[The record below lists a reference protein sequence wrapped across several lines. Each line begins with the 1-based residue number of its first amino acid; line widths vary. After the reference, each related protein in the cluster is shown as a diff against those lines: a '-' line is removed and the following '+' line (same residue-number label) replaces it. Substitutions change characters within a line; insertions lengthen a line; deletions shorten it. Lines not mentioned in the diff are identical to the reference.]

1 MAQVPNSFILEALR
15 KLAGGARVS
24 YLDEDRAIKKVE
36 RLVKMP
42 RNAWDIPFYT
52 ADVEHPTAIL
62 VQQVKASE
70 DQQFAE
76 IYRVYETLPGEL
88 RYSISF
94 PYGGLTGFPRLTIRQ
109 HVRADSQVFEAPGA
123 ACPIPTYGEAIL
135 ITQAYADSDYPAVRV
150 NTRVYDVIPTAG
162 DQIGYGYSVTYPYGG
177 LTAFP
182 RITWSFQVD
191 KDDYI
196 AAAPGSACPI
206 AGYTNAV
213 LVSEQVQSSTEQS
226 QLLTV
231 TRIYDVIP
239 AASAQQGF
247 GYSVSFPYGGITA
260 APRITWNFQVANSG
274 YAPAAPGSAC
284 PITGYTSAVLI
295 AETTQGSGQQNQILQ
310 VSRVYDVIPSS
321 TQQTGFGY
329 SLSYPYGGLTSFP
342 RITWR
347 FKIAAGS
354 YSTAALGSACPI
366 AAFSTAVLVNQQ
378 MEGGSDQNQI
388 VSVVRTYD
396 IIPLATDQQTFGY
409 SLSYPYGGLT
419 TSPRVTWRF
428 QVTAG
433 SYAAAA
439 PGSACPITGYTAAK
453 LVSEATEGSNEQSQ
467 IISVTRTYDVIPTA
481 TQQQGFGYSL
491 SYPYGG
497 LSGFSR
503 VTWRFKIALSA
514 YAPVATGTV
523 CPITGFTTAILVSQQ
538 MEASPE
544 QSQVVEVVRTYD
556 LVPVAADQQGL
567 GYSLSYPYGGL
578 TGNPRV
584 TWRFKIAKGV
594 YSATAPGTTCPIAG
608 YLTAVLISE
617 TTEGSDEQD
626 QVITVAR
633 IYDLIPTATQQQG
646 FGYSL
651 SYPYGSLTTSPRVTW
666 KFRIAIGS
674 YSAAAPGSA
683 CPITGYTSALL
694 VSEKTEGAQDQNQ
707 VVDVTRVYDII
718 PTATQQQALGY
729 SIEYP
734 YGGLTANPRVTW
746 TFTQALSSYAPVAPG
761 SACPIAGF
769 TSALLISQK
778 VEGTDEQTQTVKVTR
793 VYDVIPTLTN
803 QIGFGYSLSYP
814 YGGLTTAPRVTW
826 KFQIAASTYAAGA
839 LGSACPIV
847 GYRAIDATP
856 AILIKE
862 TTEGANEQNQIIEI
876 TRVYDAIPTAAQQQG
891 LGYSLG
897 YTGGDKDFPFLT
909 WRFTVARSAY
919 ASVADLS
926 ACPITGYTALKVTDQ
941 KMTGD
946 DEQSLEVTVEIRY
959 ETLPG
964 PLMHSV
970 KYENDDPLF
979 PIVTTKRRVALG
991 SYTPGTINVDTCP
1004 ATGYETLLLH
1014 KQSIEPTEQNNV
1026 KEDTRSYYTIPGPQ
1040 KYRIVTPMDSP
1051 PTRASPSRW
1060 TWRRRPTLRSPT
1072 VQPARLP
1079 DLRPPSWSRK
1089 RPIRLKSMVGDS
1101 CASSGLRHYPGS
1113 GQPAGARLFHHL
1125 RQWRQRLP
1133 DHHLEIHDG
1142 AGVLRCRQ

>member
-62 VQQVKASE
+62 VQQVKAGE

-76 IYRVYETLPGEL
+76 IYRIYETLPGEL

-177 LTAFP
+177 LTAYP

-206 AGYTNAV
+206 AGYTSAV

-260 APRITWNFQVANSG
+260 APRITWNFQVASSG

-378 MEGGSDQNQI
+378 MEGGNDQNQI
-388 VSVVRTYD
+388 VSVVRIYD
-396 IIPLATDQQTFGY
+396 IIPVATDQQTFGY

-419 TSPRVTWRF
+419 ANPRITWRF
-428 QVTAG
+428 QITAA
-433 SYAAAA
+433 SYSAAA
-439 PGSACPITGYTAAK
+439 PGSACPITGYTTAK
-453 LVSEATEGSNEQSQ
+453 LVSEVTEGSNEQSQ
-467 IISVTRTYDVIPTA
+467 IISVARTYDVIPTA
-481 TQQQGFGYSL
+481 TQQQGFGYS
-491 SYPYGG
+491 
-497 LSGFSR
+497 
-503 VTWRFKIALSA
+503 V
-514 YAPVATGTV
+514 
-523 CPITGFTTAILVSQQ
+523 
-538 MEASPE
+538 
-544 QSQVVEVVRTYD
+544 
-556 LVPVAADQQGL
+556 
-567 GYSLSYPYGGL
+567 SYPYGGL

-584 TWRFKIAKGV
+584 MWRFTIA
-594 YSATAPGTTCPIAG
+594 
-608 YLTAVLISE
+608 
-617 TTEGSDEQD
+617 
-626 QVITVAR
+626 
-633 IYDLIPTATQQQG
+633 
-646 FGYSL
+646 L
-651 SYPYGSLTTSPRVTW
+651 STY
-666 KFRIAIGS
+666 
-674 YSAAAPGSA
+674 AAAALGAA
-683 CPITGYTSALL
+683 CPITGYTSAVLI
-694 VSEKTEGAQDQNQ
+694 SEKT
-707 VVDVTRVYDII
+707 T
-718 PTATQQQALGY
+718 
-729 SIEYP
+729 
-734 YGGLTANPRVTW
+734 
-746 TFTQALSSYAPVAPG
+746 
-761 SACPIAGF
+761 
-769 TSALLISQK
+769 
-778 VEGTDEQTQTVKVTR
+778 
-793 VYDVIPTLTN
+793 
-803 QIGFGYSLSYP
+803 
-814 YGGLTTAPRVTW
+814 
-826 KFQIAASTYAAGA
+826 
-839 LGSACPIV
+839 
-847 GYRAIDATP
+847 
-856 AILIKE
+856 
-862 TTEGANEQNQIIEI
+862 GANEQSQTI
-876 TRVYDAIPTAAQQQG
+876 TVERIYDLIPTAAQQQG

-897 YTGGDKDFPFLT
+897 YTGGDKDFPFLIWSFVIT
-909 WRFTVARSAY
+909 RSSY
-919 ASVADLS
+919 APVADLS

-941 KMTGD
+941 KMTGA

-979 PIVTTKRRVALG
+979 PIVTTKQRVALG

-1014 KQSIEPTEQNNV
+1014 KQSIEPSELNNVKDDTRSYYTIPGPQKYGISYPYGLTAYPRITVSVDMAKATYAPLAYGAACTITGFTTAVLVAQKADPVEEHGGGLLRVERVYDIIPAAANQQGLGYSISYGNGDKDYPVITWKFTMARASYAAANDLSACPITGFTTLVLTDQKVTGSNEQDQTVMVERTFETLPGPTMHSVEYQNDDPAFPVVTTKQRVSVSAYTPGVINTDTCPVTGYTTLLLHRQTVKPTEQNNV
-1026 KEDTRSYYTIPGPQ
+1026 KEDTRSYYVIPGPQ
-1040 KYRIVTPMDSP
+1040 RS
-1051 PTRASPSRW
+1051 AS
-1060 TWRRRPTLRSPT
+1060 L
-1072 VQPARLP
+1072 A
-1079 DLRPPSWSRK
+1079 
-1089 RPIRLKSMVGDS
+1089 IRMG
-1101 CASSGLRHYPGS
+1101 
-1113 GQPAGARLFHHL
+1113 
-1125 RQWRQRLP
+1125 
-1133 DHHLEIHDG
+1133 
-1142 AGVLRCRQ
+1142 